1 MIAMHRFLY
10 NTVKTLIGRR
20 YLILTMARR
29 EVAATYVGSLLGF
42 IWTFIHPIV
51 MISVFWVVFSLGFRV
66 KPMKDVPFVVWLTAG
81 MAAWFVFSEMVA
93 GAVGSIVANGN
104 LIKRTLFPAQVLPVV
119 KIFSSLANHLAFMLV
134 LFVLIL
140 FQHMPLSFF
149 YLQGLYYLGC
159 MMVLAFGLGLMFS
172 ALNVF
177 IRDVGQ
183 IVGVALQIGFWATP
197 IFWDARM
204 MPSALQKYIKLN
216 PLYYIVQGYR
226 DSFIYFVPFW
236 QRPYLTAYFWVIA
249 VVILLVGAMVFRR
262 LQPQFSDAL

>member
-1 MIAMHRFLY
+1 MLRFFFDSL
-10 NTVKTLIGRR
+10 KILINRR
-20 YLILTMARR
+20 YLIMTMARR
-29 EVAATYVGSLLGF
+29 EVASNYVGSLLGF

-51 MISVFWVVFSLGFRV
+51 LITVFWVVFSLGFRV

-81 MAAWFVFSEMVA
+81 MAPWFVFSEMVSGTV
-93 GAVGSIVANGN
+93 GAVVGNGN
-104 LIKRTLFPAQVLPVV
+104 LIKRSVFPSQVLPVV

-134 LFVLIL
+134 LFVLIV
-140 FQHMPLSFF
+140 FQRMPLSLY
-149 YLQGLYYLGC
+149 YLQAFYYLGC
-159 MMVLAFGLGLMFS
+159 IMALSLGLGWMFS

-183 IVGVALQIGFWATP
+183 MVSVILQIGFWATP
-197 IFWDARM
+197 IFWKIGNL
-204 MPSALQKYIKLN
+204 PVVLQKYIKLN

-236 QRPYLTAYFWVIA
+236 QRTFLTVYFWAITIV
-249 VVILLVGAMVFRR
+249 LLFLGAMVFKR

>member
-1 MIAMHRFLY
+1 MFRFFY
-10 NTVKTLIGRR
+10 NAFKTLVGRR
-20 YLILTMARR
+20 YLIYTMARR
-29 EVAATYVGSLLGF
+29 EVAANYVGSLLGF
-42 IWTFIHPIV
+42 VWTFIHPIV
-51 MISVFWVVFSLGFRV
+51 LICVFWVVFSLGFRV

-81 MAAWFVFSEMVA
+81 MAAWFAFSEMVA
-93 GAVGSIVANGN
+93 GAAGSVVANGN
-104 LIKRTLFPAQVLPVV
+104 LVKRTLFPSQVLPVV

-134 LFVLIL
+134 LFVLIVL
-140 FQHMPLSFF
+140 QHMPFSFF
-149 YLQGLYYLGC
+149 YFQALYYLGC
-159 MMVLAFGLGLMFS
+159 MMVLAFGLGWMFS

-183 IVGVALQIGFWATP
+183 IVGVALQLGFWATP

-204 MPSALQKYIKLN
+204 MPAALQQYLKLN

-236 QRPYLTAYFWVIA
+236 QRPYITLYFWA
-249 VVILLVGAMVFRR
+249 VALTTLLVGATVFKR